1 MNLEKYRAVI
11 GLEVHAQLD
20 TRAKFFCPEAVVYGA
35 EPNSCISPVS
45 LGYPGALP
53 SINAACIDLA
63 IIMGLATDCRIAETC
78 HFARKNYFYPDLP
91 KGYQISQDQTP
102 ICFAGKLD
110 IRLKSGETK
119 TVGITRIHLE
129 EDAGKSLHDQD
140 PFDTL
145 VDLNRAGVGL
155 IEIVSEPDLAS
166 AEESSA
172 YLTEIRKLVRY
183 LGVCDGNMEEG
194 SLRCDANISVMP
206 KDATEFGA
214 RVEVKNMNSISNVA
228 RAINYEIE
236 RQIAIVETG
245 GKVQKETRTW
255 DAATGKTFSMRDKE
269 SAADYRYFPEP
280 DLQPLRITQ
289 EHIERIRAATPE
301 LPESRY
307 KRYVHEWGL
316 ADFDATVITER
327 REFSD
332 YFEAATLAGASKKAV
347 ANWMT
352 GVVRAYLNETAT
364 DVAAFPIPPLTLGK
378 VAALAET
385 GIINLNTAKEK
396 LFPHLI
402 QNPGDDPETVAAAN
416 DWLSVRDPDAELAQV
431 RAVLADNPEKVQQYR
446 NGKTGL
452 LGFFVGQAMKNLGG
466 KADPKEINRI
476 VSELLQP

>member
-1 MNLEKYRAVI
+1 MSLEKYRAVI
-11 GLEVHAQLD
+11 GLEVHAQLA
-20 TRAKFFCPEAVVYGA
+20 TRAKFFCPEAFEYGA
-35 EPNSCISPVS
+35 EPNVYISPVS

-53 SINAACIDLA
+53 SLNLACIDLA
-63 IIMGLATDCRIAETC
+63 IKMGLATQCRIAQEC

-91 KGYQISQDQTP
+91 KGYQITQDETP
-102 ICFAGKLD
+102 ICFGGRLE
-110 IRLKSGETK
+110 IRLKSGATK

-129 EDAGKSLHDQD
+129 EDAGKSLHDQN

-145 VDLNRAGVGL
+145 IDLNRAGVGL
-155 IEIVSEPDLAS
+155 IEIVSEPDMSS
-166 AEESSA
+166 AEEAAA

-183 LGVCDGNMEEG
+183 LDVCDGNMEEG

-206 KDATEFGA
+206 VGATTFGT

-236 RQIAIVETG
+236 RQIAIIESG
-245 GKVQKETRTW
+245 QKVRKETRTW

-280 DLQPLRITQ
+280 DLQPLRITS

-307 KRYVHEWGL
+307 RRYVHQWGL
-316 ADFDATVITER
+316 SDFDATVLTER

-332 YFEAATLAGASKKAV
+332 YYEATIRAGAGKKAA

-364 DVAAFPIPPLTLGK
+364 DIADFPIRPETLAK
-378 VAALAET
+378 IVTMAET
-385 GIINLNTAKEK
+385 GTINLNTAKEK
-396 LFPHLI
+396 LFVHLLAR
-402 QNPGDDPETVAAAN
+402 PDDDPQAVAAAN
-416 DWLSVRDPDAELAQV
+416 DWLTVRNPEAEWAQV
-431 RAVLADNPEKVQQYR
+431 HAVLAAHPDKVQQYR

-466 KADPKEINRI
+466 KADPKEINRL
-476 VSELLQP
+476 VAQALES